1 MVILI
6 GLACAI
12 GGFGIACAVVRFEDR
27 RADLLRAR
35 MRLDVNVTLKSGDEF
50 QGVLFEQDRRILVL
64 RGAEQHL
71 PQAVIPVDGELLIR
85 WDDVAY
91 IQKP

>member
-1 MVILI
+1 MTVLVIVLVVI
-6 GLACAI
+6 GVLLAA
-12 GGFGIACAVVRFEDR
+12 GWYLDSR
-27 RADLLRAR
+27 RSNEILRGR
-35 MRLDVNVTLKSGDEF
+35 MRTDVNVTLKSGDEF
-50 QGVLFEQDRRILVL
+50 QGVLFEQDRRILIL
-64 RGAEQHL
+64 RSATQHL

>member
-1 MVILI
+1 VTIFVVSILVII
-6 GLACAI
+6 DVVLAA
-12 GGFGIACAVVRFEDR
+12 GWYLDVRSDSLR
-27 RADLLRAR
+27 GRVRAD
-35 MRLDVNVTLKSGDEF
+35 VIVTLKTGDEF
-50 QGVLFEQDRRILVL
+50 QGVLFEQDRRILIL
-64 RGAEQHL
+64 RGATQHL